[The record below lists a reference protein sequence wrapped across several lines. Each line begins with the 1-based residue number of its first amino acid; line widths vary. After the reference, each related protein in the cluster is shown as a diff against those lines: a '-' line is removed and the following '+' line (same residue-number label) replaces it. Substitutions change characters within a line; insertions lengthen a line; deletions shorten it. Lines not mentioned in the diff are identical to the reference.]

1 MKEPKIRGNWSQKPV
16 DLLILSRVWTRPL
29 SIHSAFCCW
38 FVDFWN
44 DSMWKNPKFGGT
56 GRKSLLIC
64 WFYLGFELGL
74 WVLVARFAVDLLIS
88 ESMWNNQKFRG
99 TGCKRLLICWFYLGF
114 VLGLWVSIARFAVD
128 LWIFE
133 IVTLD
138 NIWWF
143 VYLSICWAVDMLSC
157 WAVELLSCWTVELLS
172 CWAVEL
178 LICWAVELLSCWA
191 VELLIFEMA
200 PCKRT
205 ENLGELVAKACWFV
219 DFIFS

>member
-1 MKEPKIRGNWSQKPV
+1 
-16 DLLILSRVWTRPL
+16 
-29 SIHSAFCCW
+29 
-38 FVDFWN
+38 
-44 DSMWKNPKFGGT
+44 MWKNPKFGGT

-157 WAVELLSCWTVELLS
+157 WAVELLNCWTVELLS

-178 LICWAVELLSCWA
+178 LICISSAFCCWFVDFWNDSMWRIQKFGVTGCKRLLICWFYLGFVLGLWVSIARFAVD
-191 VELLIFEMA
+191 LLIFKMA

-205 ENLGELVAKACWFV
+205 ENSGELVAKACWFV